1 MVWIFIIIIFNLLI
15 LYLDNL
21 SNQLSKNTTLNQEID
36 YSQQISIIEDQQN
49 AINDIDLQLSHNND
63 FSSLIT
69 LDTNNNNPTQGIL
82 IFNKYL
88 FL

>member
-1 MVWIFIIIIFNLLI
+1 M
-15 LYLDNL
+15 